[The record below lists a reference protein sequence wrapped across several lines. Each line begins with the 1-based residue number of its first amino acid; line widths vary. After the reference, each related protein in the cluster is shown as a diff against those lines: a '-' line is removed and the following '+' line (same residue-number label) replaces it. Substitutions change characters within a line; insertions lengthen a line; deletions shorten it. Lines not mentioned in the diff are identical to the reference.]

1 MYPKNEKWPKIGT
14 NIAIFYQK
22 MDIMKDFLN
31 FQGPGKLWEVK
42 NFTKKPVSGQ
52 VDMYQE

>member
-1 MYPKNEKWPKIGT
+1 MYPKNEKWLKMSS
-14 NIAIFYQK
+14 NIAIFDQK
-22 MDIMKDFLN
+22 WTFMKDFLN
-31 FQGPGKLWEVK
+31 FQGPGELWEVK